1 MADLQNPCKEDIPK
15 YKLKYQQLHNKTAKG
30 VRTLSTQHFRDTLNQ
45 PNYLRKTGLVLMAER
60 TERSCSCTIDITPFY
75 SHFNVDNY
83 SSTALVQQSTI
94 IISESFAIVLSTY
107 HEKCDGISIRYHADL
122 LQSAPALEAV
132 VKNPADAQIN

>member
-1 MADLQNPCKEDIPK
+1 M
-15 YKLKYQQLHNKTAKG
+15 
-30 VRTLSTQHFRDTLNQ
+30 ST
-45 PNYLRKTGLVLMAER
+45 V
-60 TERSCSCTIDITPFY
+60 DITVFY

-83 SSTALVQQSTI
+83 NSIALVQQSTI

-132 VKNPADAQIN
+132 VKNPADAQTN